1 MNLKSWIKIGLLAG
15 LGGWYI
21 HHLYTNPKGLLHQRS
36 LAKENAAEQARVNSL
51 VAEVANL
58 QTKII
63 ALQSNR
69 FEREKIIREDLQ
81 MSCTNEY
88 VYLLPKEKRA
98 CEKSQALQKS

>member
-21 HHLYTNPKGLLHQRS
+21 YHLYTNPKGLLHQRG
-36 LAKENAAEQARVNSL
+36 LAKENAIEQARVNSL

-58 QTKII
+58 QTKTI

-88 VYLLPKEKRA
+88 VYLLPKEKPNA
-98 CEKSQALQKS
+98 